1 MVVDAA
7 AGWDLGRGLGPLR
20 PERNPASSSGGWQR
34 RIIAPM
40 TNDLE
45 QLRGEVERLV
55 YSSDESGFTI
65 CRLAVPGK
73 ADLVTVA
80 GTMPGIQPGER
91 LHLRGRWINHPVHGY
106 QFRADSYSSQLPA
119 SANAVRR
126 YLASS
131 LVKGI
136 GPVLAGRLVDCFGDD
151 TLRVID
157 EQPERLAEAPGVGPR
172 RVESIRRAWEEQQEI
187 RNVMLFLQGHGVSAA
202 YSTRIYRTYGQDAVK
217 VVQENP
223 YRLAQDVR
231 GIGFITADK
240 IARQMGI
247 DEHSPHRVQAALE
260 HLLLERADEG
270 HVFCPNAELVQMCQ
284 SRFDLPEDLLT
295 AAVRSLRE
303 AGRIVLDG
311 EAIFLRGLYLAEQ
324 AVAGSIRALM
334 ATPGQRRQFDAPA
347 AVDWASRRMGV
358 ELTGEQRQAVHE
370 AVSQKVFVLTG
381 GPGTGKT
388 TILRAVISVL
398 EALGQRVSL
407 AAPTGRAAKRLGE
420 ATGREAQTLHRLLE
434 FKPGEGRYGR
444 DAERPLDADAVVV
457 DEASMLDIVLC
468 HHLLQ
473 AVPRHASV
481 LFVGDANQLPS
492 VGPGKFLG
500 DVLESGVVP
509 FLRLERIFR
518 QGDRSG
524 IVEAAHRVNE
534 GRLPY
539 LGSSDSLRDF
549 YFIEVDEPEAAANT
563 VVRICAERI
572 PARFG
577 LHPLRDIQVL
587 CPMNRGA
594 VGVHQLN
601 DRLREVLNPAGAEVT
616 RFGRTFREGDRVLQ
630 TVNNYDK
637 DVFNGDLGWVT
648 GVDHAAGRL
657 TVNFEE
663 TGVDYDFSELDEL
676 QPSFAM
682 TVHRS
687 QGSEFPAVVVPV
699 LTKHYPMLQR
709 NLLYTAI
716 TRGRRLVVV
725 VGSRKALAMAVRNGR
740 PGERNSMLRTR
751 LRETETGSG
760 TAFPEGGFERIGFL

>member
-1 MVVDAA
+1 M
-7 AGWDLGRGLGPLR
+7 
-20 PERNPASSSGGWQR
+20 
-34 RIIAPM
+34 
-40 TNDLE
+40 
-45 QLRGEVERLV
+45 
-55 YSSDESGFTI
+55 
-65 CRLAVPGK
+65 
-73 ADLVTVA
+73 
-80 GTMPGIQPGER
+80 
-91 LHLRGRWINHPVHGY
+91 
-106 QFRADSYSSQLPA
+106 
-119 SANAVRR
+119 
-126 YLASS
+126 
-131 LVKGI
+131 
-136 GPVLAGRLVDCFGDD
+136 
-151 TLRVID
+151 
-157 EQPERLAEAPGVGPR
+157 
-172 RVESIRRAWEEQQEI
+172 
-187 RNVMLFLQGHGVSAA
+187 MLFLQGHGVSAA
-202 YSTRIYRTYGQDAVK
+202 YATRIYRTYGQDAVRI
-217 VVQENP
+217 VQENP

-247 DEHSPHRVQAALE
+247 DEHSPHRAQAALE
-260 HLLLERADEG
+260 HLLLEQADEG
-270 HVFCPNAELVQMCQ
+270 HVFISDAELVQMCH
-284 SRFDLPEDLLT
+284 SRFDLPEGLVM
-295 AAVRSLRE
+295 AAMGSLRE

-311 EAIFLRGLYLAEQ
+311 EAVFLRGLYLAER

-334 ATPGQRRQFDAPA
+334 ASPRLRREFDAPA

-358 ELTGEQRQAVHE
+358 ELTEEQRQAVHE

-398 EALGQRVSL
+398 EALGQRVAL

-444 DAERPLDADAVVV
+444 NAERLLDADAVVV
-457 DEASMLDIVLC
+457 DETSMLDIVLG

-473 AVPRHASV
+473 AVPRPASV

-492 VGPGKFLG
+492 VGPGRFLG

-509 FLRLERIFR
+509 SIRLERIFR

-524 IVEAAHRVNE
+524 IVEAAHRVNQ
-534 GRLPY
+534 GRLPP
-539 LGSSDSLRDF
+539 LASGDSLRDF
-549 YFIEVDEPEAAANT
+549 YFVEAGEPEAAANA

-577 LHPLRDIQVL
+577 LRPVRDVQVL

-601 DRLREVLNPAGAEVT
+601 DRLREALNPAGTEVT
-616 RFGRTFREGDRVLQ
+616 RFGRTFRKGDRVLQ
-630 TVNNYDK
+630 SVNNYDK

-648 GVDHAAGRL
+648 GVDHAAGRI

-663 TGVDYDFSELDEL
+663 AGVDYDFSELDEL

-682 TVHRS
+682 TVHRA

-699 LTKHYPMLQR
+699 LTQHYPMLQR

-725 VGSRKALAMAVRNGR
+725 VGSLKALAMAVRNGR
-740 PGERNSMLRTR
+740 PGERNSMLRVR
-751 LRETETGSG
+751 LSGAETGGG
-760 TAFPEGGFERIGFL
+760 TAFPEDGLERLGFL

>member
-1 MVVDAA
+1 MNTA
-7 AGWDLGRGLGPLR
+7 
-20 PERNPASSSGGWQR
+20 
-34 RIIAPM
+34 M
-40 TNDLE
+40 NDLE

-55 YSSDESGFTI
+55 YNSEESGFTI
-65 CRLAVPGK
+65 CRLVVPGRG
-73 ADLVTVA
+73 DLVTVA
-80 GTMPGIQPGER
+80 GNMPGIQPGER
-91 LHLRGRWINHPVHGY
+91 LHLRGRWINHPIHGY

-136 GPVLAGRLVDCFGDD
+136 GPVLAGRLVDCFGDE

-157 EQPERLAEAPGVGPR
+157 EQPERLAEAPRVGPR
-172 RVESIRRAWEEQQEI
+172 RLESIKRAWEEQQEI
-187 RNVMLFLQGHGVSAA
+187 RSVMLFLQGHGVSAA
-202 YSTRIYRTYGQDAVK
+202 YYKTYGQDAVK

-240 IARQMGI
+240 IAREMGI
-247 DEHSPHRVQAALE
+247 DEHSPDRAQAALE
-260 HLLLERADEG
+260 HLLLEQAGEG
-270 HVFCPNAELVQMCQ
+270 HVFTPNAELVQECRT
-284 SRFDLPEDLLT
+284 RFDLPGELLT
-295 AAVRSLRE
+295 AAVGSLRK

-311 EAIFLRGLYLAEQ
+311 EAVFLRGLYLAER
-324 AVAGSIRALM
+324 AVAASIRALV
-334 ATPGQRRQFDAPA
+334 AIPGQRREFDAPA

-358 ELTGEQRQAVHE
+358 ELTEEQRQAVHE
-370 AVSQKVFVLTG
+370 AVTQKVFVLTG

-388 TILRAVISVL
+388 TILRAVISIL
-398 EALGQRVSL
+398 EALGQRVAL

-420 ATGREAQTLHRLLE
+420 ASGREAQTLHRLLE
-434 FKPGEGRYGR
+434 FKPGEGRFGR
-444 DAERPLDADAVVV
+444 DAERPLESDAVVV
-457 DEASMLDIVLC
+457 DETSMLDIVLC

-492 VGPGKFLG
+492 VVPGKFLG
-500 DVLESGVVP
+500 EVLESGVVP

-524 IVEAAHRVNE
+524 IVEAAHRINQ
-534 GRLPY
+534 GRLPS
-539 LGSSDSLRDF
+539 LGSSDSQGDF
-549 YFIEVDEPEAAANT
+549 YFVEAGEPEAAANA

-577 LHPLRDIQVL
+577 LRPMRDIQVL
-587 CPMNRGA
+587 CPMNRGD
-594 VGVHQLN
+594 VGVHRLN
-601 DRLREVLNPAGAEVT
+601 DRLREALNPAGTEVT
-616 RFGRTFREGDRVLQ
+616 RFGRTFRVGDRVLQ
-630 TVNNYDK
+630 SVNNYDK

-648 GVDHAAGRL
+648 GVDHAAGRI
-657 TVNFEE
+657 TVSFED

-682 TVHRS
+682 TVHRA
-687 QGSEFPAVVVPV
+687 QGSEFPAVVVPL
-699 LTKHYPMLQR
+699 LTQHYPMLQR

-716 TRGRRLVVV
+716 TRGRKLVVV
-725 VGSRKALAMAVRNGR
+725 VGSRRALAMAVRNDR
-740 PGERNSMLRTR
+740 PGERNSMLGVR
-751 LRETETGSG
+751 LSG
-760 TAFPEGGFERIGFL
+760 TDTESMRACPEDGFERLGLL

>member
-1 MVVDAA
+1 MC
-7 AGWDLGRGLGPLR
+7 
-20 PERNPASSSGGWQR
+20 
-34 RIIAPM
+34 IIAPM
-40 TNDLE
+40 TTDLE

-65 CRLAVPGK
+65 CRLVVPGRT
-73 ADLVTVA
+73 DLVTVT
-80 GTMPGIQPGER
+80 GNMPGIQPGER

-106 QFRADSYSSQLPA
+106 QFRADSYSSELPA

-136 GPVLAGRLVDCFGDD
+136 GPVLAGRLVDCFGDE
-151 TLRVID
+151 TLQVID

-247 DEHSPHRVQAALE
+247 DEHSPHRAQAALE
-260 HLLLERADEG
+260 HLLLESAGEG
-270 HVFCPNAELVQMCQ
+270 HVFVPNAELVQMCQ
-284 SRFDLPEDLLT
+284 TRFDLPEGLLT
-295 AAVRSLRE
+295 AAVGSLRE
-303 AGRIVLDG
+303 SGRIVLDG
-311 EAIFLRGLYLAEQ
+311 EAVFLRGLYLAER
-324 AVAGSIRALM
+324 AVAGSIKALM
-334 ATPGQRRQFDAPA
+334 DSPGLRREFDAPA

-358 ELTGEQRQAVHE
+358 ELTDEQRQAVHE

-388 TILRAVISVL
+388 TILRAVISIL
-398 EALGQRVSL
+398 ETLGQRVAL
-407 AAPTGRAAKRLGE
+407 AAPTGRAAKRMGE
-420 ATGREAQTLHRLLE
+420 ATGREAETLHRLLE
-434 FKPGEGRYGR
+434 FKPGEGGYGR

-473 AVPRHASV
+473 AVPHHASV
-481 LFVGDANQLPS
+481 LFVGDADQLPS
-492 VGPGKFLG
+492 VGPSKFLG

-524 IVEAAHRVNE
+524 IVEAAHRINQ

-539 LGSSDSLRDF
+539 LGSSYSLRDF
-549 YFIEVDEPEAAANT
+549 YFVEAGEPEAAANA

-577 LHPLRDIQVL
+577 LHPMRDVQVL

-594 VGVHQLN
+594 IGVHQLN
-601 DRLREVLNPAGAEVT
+601 DRLREVINPAGAEVT
-616 RFGRTFREGDRVLQ
+616 RFGRTFLEGDRVLK

-648 GVDHAAGRL
+648 GVDHATGRV
-657 TVNFEE
+657 TVNFED

-699 LTKHYPMLQR
+699 STQHYPMLQR

-740 PGERNSMLRTR
+740 PGERNTILRVC
-751 LRETETGSG
+751 LSGLETDGG
-760 TAFPEGGFERIGFL
+760 MAFSEGGFERFGFL

>member
-1 MVVDAA
+1 MCMI
-7 AGWDLGRGLGPLR
+7 
-20 PERNPASSSGGWQR
+20 NP
-34 RIIAPM
+34 M
-40 TNDLE
+40 MDDLE
-45 QLRGEVERLV
+45 QLRGEVVRLV
-55 YSSDESGFTI
+55 YSSEESGFTI
-65 CRLAVPGK
+65 CRLVVPGRG
-73 ADLVTVA
+73 DLVTVA

-136 GPVLAGRLVDCFGDD
+136 GPVLTGRLVDCFGDE

-157 EQPERLAEAPGVGPR
+157 EQPERLTEAPGVGPR

-187 RNVMLFLQGHGVSAA
+187 RGVMLFLQGHGVSAA
-202 YSTRIYRTYGQDAVK
+202 YSTRIYKTYGQDAVK

-223 YRLAQDVR
+223 YRPAQDVR

-247 DEHSPHRVQAALE
+247 DEHSPHRAQAALE

-270 HVFCPNAELVQMCQ
+270 HVFTPDAELVQMCQ
-284 SRFDLPEDLLT
+284 HRFDLPEELLT
-295 AAVRSLRE
+295 AAVGSLRK

-311 EAIFLRGLYLAEQ
+311 EAVFLRGLYLAER
-324 AVAGSIRALM
+324 AVADSIRALV
-334 ATPGQRRQFDAPA
+334 ASPGQRREFDAPA
-347 AVDWASRRMGV
+347 AVDWASGRMGI
-358 ELTGEQRQAVHE
+358 ELTEEQRQAVHE
-370 AVSQKVFVLTG
+370 AVTRKVFVLTG

-398 EALGQRVSL
+398 EALGQRVAL

-420 ATGREAQTLHRLLE
+420 AAGQEAQTLHRLLE

-444 DAERPLDADAVVV
+444 DAERPFDADAVVV
-457 DEASMLDIVLC
+457 DETSMLDIVLC

-500 DVLESGVVP
+500 DILESGAVP
-509 FLRLERIFR
+509 FHRLERIFR
-518 QGDRSG
+518 QGERSG
-524 IVEAAHRVNE
+524 IVEAAHRVNQ
-534 GRLPY
+534 GRLPF
-539 LGSSDSLRDF
+539 LSSGDSQGDF
-549 YFIEVDEPEAAANT
+549 YFVEAEEPEAAANA

-577 LHPLRDIQVL
+577 LRPIRDVQVL

-601 DRLREVLNPAGAEVT
+601 DKLREALNPAGTEVT
-616 RFGRTFREGDRVLQ
+616 RFGRTFRVADRVLQ
-630 TVNNYDK
+630 SVNNYDK

-648 GVDHAAGRL
+648 GVDHAAGRV

-682 TVHRS
+682 TVHRA

-699 LTKHYPMLQR
+699 LTQHYPMLQR

-725 VGSRKALAMAVRNGR
+725 VGSRRALAMAARNDR
-740 PGERNSMLRTR
+740 PGERNSMLKAR
-751 LRETETGSG
+751 LSGTETGEG
-760 TAFPEGGFERIGFL
+760 TAIPEAGFERPGLL

>member
-1 MVVDAA
+1 MCMM
-7 AGWDLGRGLGPLR
+7 
-20 PERNPASSSGGWQR
+20 N
-34 RIIAPM
+34 PM
-40 TNDLE
+40 TRDLE

-55 YSSDESGFTI
+55 YSSEESGFTI
-65 CRLAVPGK
+65 CRLVVPGRR
-73 ADLVTVA
+73 DLVTVA

-157 EQPERLAEAPGVGPR
+157 EQPERLTEAPGVGPR
-172 RVESIRRAWEEQQEI
+172 RLESIKRAWEEQQEI
-187 RNVMLFLQGHGVSAA
+187 RGVMLFLQGHGVSAA
-202 YSTRIYRTYGQDAVK
+202 YSTRIYRTYGQEAVK

-247 DEHSPHRVQAALE
+247 DEHSPHRAQAALE
-260 HLLLERADEG
+260 HLLLEQAGDG
-270 HVFCPNAELVQMCQ
+270 HVFVPSAELVDLCQ
-284 SRFDLPEDLLT
+284 SRFDIPEDLLT
-295 AAVRSLRE
+295 EAVESLQK

-311 EAIFLRGLYLAEQ
+311 EAVFLRGLYLAER
-324 AVAGSIRALM
+324 AVADSIRALV
-334 ATPGQRRQFDAPA
+334 ASLGQRREFDTPA
-347 AVDWASRRMGV
+347 AVEWASRRMGV

-388 TILRAVISVL
+388 TILRAVIWVL
-398 EALGQRVSL
+398 EALGQRVAL

-420 ATGREAQTLHRLLE
+420 AAGREAQTLHRLLE

-444 DAERPLDADAVVV
+444 DAERPLDIDAVVI
-457 DEASMLDIVLC
+457 DETSMLDIVLC

-473 AVPRHASV
+473 AVPRHTSV

-509 FLRLERIFR
+509 SVRLERIFR

-524 IVEAAHRVNE
+524 IVEAAHRVNQ
-534 GRLPY
+534 GRLPFP
-539 LGSSDSLRDF
+539 GSSGSRGDF
-549 YFIEVDEPEAAANT
+549 YFVETDEPEAAANAI
-563 VVRICAERI
+563 VRICSERI

-577 LHPLRDIQVL
+577 LNPLRDVQVL

-601 DRLREVLNPAGAEVT
+601 DRLREALNPAGTDVT
-616 RFGRTFREGDRVLQ
+616 RFGRTFRVGDRVLQ

-637 DVFNGDLGWVT
+637 DVFNGDLGWVS
-648 GVDHAAGRL
+648 GVDHAAGRVA
-657 TVNFEE
+657 VNFEE

-682 TVHRS
+682 TVHRA
-687 QGSEFPAVVVPV
+687 QGSEFPSVVVPL
-699 LTKHYPMLQR
+699 LTQHYPMLQR
-709 NLLYTAI
+709 NLLYTAV

-740 PGERNSMLRTR
+740 PGKRNSMLRVR
-751 LRETETGSG
+751 LEGRQTGNG
-760 TAFPEGGFERIGFL
+760 TAFPEGGLERPSLL

>member
-1 MVVDAA
+1 MCIINPVV
-7 AGWDLGRGLGPLR
+7 
-20 PERNPASSSGGWQR
+20 
-34 RIIAPM
+34 
-40 TNDLE
+40 NDLE

-55 YSSDESGFTI
+55 YSSEESGFTI
-65 CRLAVPGK
+65 CRLVVPGRV
-73 ADLVTVA
+73 DLVTVA

-91 LHLRGRWINHPVHGY
+91 LHLRGRWINHPTHGY

-126 YLASS
+126 YLAST

-136 GPVLAGRLVDCFGDD
+136 GPVLAGRLVDCFGDE

-172 RVESIRRAWEEQQEI
+172 RLENIKRAWVEQQEI

-202 YSTRIYRTYGQDAVK
+202 YSTRIYKTYGQDAVK
-217 VVQENP
+217 IVQENP

-247 DEHSPHRVQAALE
+247 DEHSPHRAQAALE
-260 HLLLERADEG
+260 YLLLERANEG
-270 HVFCPNAELVQMCQ
+270 HVFTPNAELVQMCR
-284 SRFDLPEDLLT
+284 SCFDLPAELLT
-295 AAVRSLRE
+295 AAVGSLRK

-311 EAIFLRGLYLAEQ
+311 EAVFLRGLYLAER
-324 AVAGSIRALM
+324 AVADSIRSLVAS
-334 ATPGQRRQFDAPA
+334 PGQRREFDVPV
-347 AVDWASRRMGV
+347 AVDWASGRMGV
-358 ELTGEQRQAVHE
+358 ELTGEQRQAIHE

-388 TILRAVISVL
+388 TILRAVVLVL
-398 EALGQRVSL
+398 EALGQRVVL

-420 ATGREAQTLHRLLE
+420 ATGREARTLHRLLE
-434 FKPGEGRYGR
+434 FKPGEGRFGR
-444 DAERPLDADAVVV
+444 DAGRPLDADAVVI
-457 DEASMLDIVLC
+457 DETSMLDIVLC

-481 LFVGDANQLPS
+481 LFAGDANQLPS

-518 QGDRSG
+518 QGERSG
-524 IVEAAHRVNE
+524 IVEAAHRVNQ
-534 GRLPY
+534 GRLPS
-539 LGSSDSLRDF
+539 LASSGSQRDF
-549 YFIEVDEPEAAANT
+549 YFVDAGEPEAAANA

-577 LHPLRDIQVL
+577 LRPMRDVQVL
-587 CPMNRGA
+587 CPMNRGDI
-594 VGVHQLN
+594 GVHRLN
-601 DRLREVLNPAGAEVT
+601 DRLREALNPAGTEVT
-616 RFGRTFREGDRVLQ
+616 RFGRTFRVGDRVLQ
-630 TVNNYDK
+630 SVNNYDK

-648 GVDHAAGRL
+648 GVDHAVGRI

-663 TGVDYDFSELDEL
+663 TGVEYDFSELDEL

-682 TVHRS
+682 TVHRA
-687 QGSEFPAVVVPV
+687 QGGEFPAVVVPL
-699 LTKHYPMLQR
+699 LTQHYPMLQR

-725 VGSRKALAMAVRNGR
+725 VGSRRALAMAVRNDR
-740 PGERNSMLRTR
+740 PGERNSMLGIR
-751 LRETETGSG
+751 LSGTETGGG
-760 TAFPEGGFERIGFL
+760 TAFPEGGFQRFAFL

>member
-1 MVVDAA
+1 MLAFVD
-7 AGWDLGRGLGPLR
+7 LHQHSLR
-20 PERNPASSSGGWQR
+20 SQMPATQPVWLEASSPGDWDVCIMNR
-34 RIIAPM
+34 M

-55 YSSDESGFTI
+55 YSSEESGFTI
-65 CRLAVPGK
+65 CRLVVPGRS
-73 ADLVTVA
+73 DLVTVA

-91 LHLRGRWINHPVHGY
+91 LHLRGRWINHPIHGY

-126 YLASS
+126 YLAST

-151 TLRVID
+151 TLRLID

-172 RVESIRRAWEEQQEI
+172 RLESIKRAWAEQQEI

-202 YSTRIYRTYGQDAVK
+202 YSTRIYKTYGQDAVK
-217 VVQENP
+217 IVQENP

-231 GIGFITADK
+231 GIGFIGFITADK

-247 DEHSPHRVQAALE
+247 DEHSPHRAQAALE
-260 HLLLERADEG
+260 HLLLERAGEG
-270 HVFCPNAELVQMCQ
+270 HVFVPNAELLDLCQ

-295 AAVRSLRE
+295 GAVGSLE
-303 AGRIVLDG
+303 GAGRIVLDG
-311 EAIFLRGLYLAEQ
+311 EAVFLRGLYLAER
-324 AVAGSIRALM
+324 AVADSIRALV
-334 ATPGQRRQFDAPA
+334 ASPGQRREFDAPA

-388 TILRAVISVL
+388 TILRAVISIL
-398 EALGQRVSL
+398 EALGQRVAL

-420 ATGREAQTLHRLLE
+420 AAGRDAQTLHRLLE

-457 DEASMLDIVLC
+457 DETSMLDIVLC

-509 FLRLERIFR
+509 FLSLERIFR

-524 IVEAAHRVNE
+524 IVEAAHRVNQ
-534 GRLPY
+534 GRLPS
-539 LGSSDSLRDF
+539 LGSSGSQGDF
-549 YFIEVDEPEAAANT
+549 YFVEAGEPEAAANA

-577 LHPLRDIQVL
+577 LRPMRDVQVL

-601 DRLREVLNPAGAEVT
+601 DRLREALNPAGTEVT
-616 RFGRTFREGDRVLQ
+616 RFGRTFRMGDRVLQ
-630 TVNNYDK
+630 SVNNYDK

-648 GVDHAAGRL
+648 GVDHTAGRI
-657 TVNFEE
+657 TVSFEE

-682 TVHRS
+682 TVHRA
-687 QGSEFPAVVVPV
+687 QGSEFPAVVF
-699 LTKHYPMLQR
+699 R
-709 NLLYTAI
+709 
-716 TRGRRLVVV
+716 
-725 VGSRKALAMAVRNGR
+725 S
-740 PGERNSMLRTR
+740 
-751 LRETETGSG
+751 
-760 TAFPEGGFERIGFL
+760 

>member
-1 MVVDAA
+1 M
-7 AGWDLGRGLGPLR
+7 
-20 PERNPASSSGGWQR
+20 NS
-34 RIIAPM
+34 M
-40 TNDLE
+40 TNGLE

-55 YSSDESGFTI
+55 YSSDETGFTI
-65 CRLAVPGK
+65 CRLLVPGR
-73 ADLVTVA
+73 ADLVTVV

-106 QFRADSYSSQLPA
+106 QFRVDSYSSQLPA

-136 GPVLAGRLVDCFGDD
+136 GPVLAGRLVDCFGDE
-151 TLRVID
+151 TLRVIE
-157 EQPERLAEAPGVGPR
+157 EQPERLTEAPGVGPR
-172 RVESIRRAWEEQQEI
+172 RVESIKRAWEEQQEI
-187 RNVMLFLQGHGVSAA
+187 RGVMLFLQGHGVSAA
-202 YSTRIYRTYGQDAVK
+202 YATRIYKTYGQDAVG

-247 DEHSPHRVQAALE
+247 DEHSPHRAQAALE
-260 HLLLERADEG
+260 HLLLEQADEG
-270 HVFCPNAELVQMCQ
+270 HVFMPDAELVQMCQ
-284 SRFDLPEDLLT
+284 SRFDIPDELLT
-295 AAVRSLRE
+295 AAVGDLRK
-303 AGRIVLDG
+303 AGRIVLEG
-311 EAIFLRGLYLAEQ
+311 EAVYLRGLYLAERS
-324 AVAGSIRALM
+324 VADSIRAL
-334 ATPGQRRQFDAPA
+334 AASLGQRREFDAA
-347 AVDWASRRMGV
+347 TAVDWASRRIGMD
-358 ELTGEQRQAVHE
+358 LTGEQREAVQE
-370 AVSQKVFVLTG
+370 AVSKKVFILTG

-388 TILRAVISVL
+388 TILRAVISIL
-398 EALGQRVSL
+398 EALGQRVAL

-434 FKPGEGRYGR
+434 FKPGEGGYGR
-444 DAERPLDADAVVV
+444 NAGRPLDVDALVV
-457 DEASMLDIVLC
+457 DETSMLDIVLC

-500 DVLESGVVP
+500 DVLESGAVP

-518 QGDRSG
+518 QGERSG
-524 IVEAAHRVNE
+524 IVEAAHRVNR
-534 GRLPY
+534 GHLPP
-539 LGSSDSLRDF
+539 LDSGDSLRDF
-549 YFIEVDEPEAAANT
+549 YFVESEEPEAAANA

-577 LHPLRDIQVL
+577 LRPVRDVQVL

-594 VGVHQLN
+594 IGVHQLN
-601 DRLREVLNPAGAEVT
+601 DRLREALNPDGAEVT
-616 RFGRTFREGDRVLQ
+616 RFGRTFRVGDRVLQ
-630 TVNNYDK
+630 LVNNYDK

-648 GVDHAAGRL
+648 GVDHGAGRV
-657 TVNFEE
+657 TASFDE

-699 LTKHYPMLQR
+699 LTQHYPMLQR

-725 VGSRKALAMAVRNGR
+725 VGSRRALAMAVRNGR
-740 PGERNSMLRTR
+740 PGERNSR
-751 LRETETGSG
+751 LRVRLSGMETG
-760 TAFPEGGFERIGFL
+760 GGADF

>member
-1 MVVDAA
+1 M
-7 AGWDLGRGLGPLR
+7 
-20 PERNPASSSGGWQR
+20 N
-34 RIIAPM
+34 PM

-45 QLRGEVERLV
+45 HLRGEVERLV

-65 CRLAVPGK
+65 CRLLVPGRG
-73 ADLVTVA
+73 DLVTVV

-136 GPVLAGRLVDCFGDD
+136 GPVLAGRLVDCFGDE
-151 TLRVID
+151 TLRVIE
-157 EQPERLAEAPGVGPR
+157 EQPERLSEAPGVGPR
-172 RVESIRRAWEEQQEI
+172 RVESIKQAWEEQQEI
-187 RNVMLFLQGHGVSAA
+187 RGVMLFLQGHGVSAA
-202 YSTRIYRTYGQDAVK
+202 YSTRIYKTYGQDAVG

-247 DEHSPHRVQAALE
+247 DEHSPHRAQAALE
-260 HLLLERADEG
+260 YLLLEQADEG
-270 HVFCPNAELVQMCQ
+270 HVFTSDADLVQMCQ
-284 SRFDLPEDLLT
+284 QRYDLPEELLT
-295 AAVRSLRE
+295 ASVGDLRK

-311 EAIFLRGLYLAEQ
+311 EAVYLRGLYLAER
-324 AVAGSIRALM
+324 AVADSIRTLA
-334 ATPGQRRQFDAPA
+334 ASSGQRREFDAA
-347 AVDWASRRMGV
+347 TAVDWASRRMGV
-358 ELTGEQRQAVHE
+358 ELTGEQREAVHE
-370 AVSQKVFVLTG
+370 AVSQKVFILTG

-388 TILRAVISVL
+388 TILRAVISIL
-398 EALGQRVSL
+398 EALGQRVAL

-434 FKPGEGRYGR
+434 FKPGEGGYGR
-444 DAERPLDADAVVV
+444 NAGRPLDVDAVVV
-457 DEASMLDIVLC
+457 DETSMLDIVLC

-500 DVLESGVVP
+500 DVLESGAVP

-518 QGDRSG
+518 QGERSG
-524 IVEAAHRVNE
+524 IVEAAHRVNR
-534 GRLPY
+534 GLLPS
-539 LGSSDSLRDF
+539 LASGDSLRDF
-549 YFIEVDEPEAAANT
+549 YFVEAGEPEATANA
-563 VVRICAERI
+563 VVRLCAERI

-577 LHPLRDIQVL
+577 LRPVRDVQVL

-601 DRLREVLNPAGAEVT
+601 DRLREALNPVGTEVT
-616 RFGRTFREGDRVLQ
+616 RFGRTFRVGDRVLQ
-630 TVNNYDK
+630 SVNNYDK
-637 DVFNGDLGWVT
+637 GVFNGDLGWVA
-648 GVDHAAGRL
+648 GVDHAGGRI

-699 LTKHYPMLQR
+699 LTQHYPMLQR

-725 VGSRKALAMAVRNGR
+725 VGSRRALAMAVRNGR
-740 PGERNSMLRTR
+740 PGERNSR
-751 LRETETGSG
+751 LRVRLSG
-760 TAFPEGGFERIGFL
+760 TGT